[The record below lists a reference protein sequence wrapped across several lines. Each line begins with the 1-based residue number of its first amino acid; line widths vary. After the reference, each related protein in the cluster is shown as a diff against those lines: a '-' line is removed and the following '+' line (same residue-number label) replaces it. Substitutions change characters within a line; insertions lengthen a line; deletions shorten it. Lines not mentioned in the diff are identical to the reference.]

1 MFGRLLTVL
10 GALSVLGIGGVA
22 LVWPRQATR
31 TYGIPKDGP
40 NALAYVRAT
49 AARDLVMGAFVLWAA
64 LADDRRAV
72 EAGLTV
78 CALAPLADFLIVAE
92 RKGAVPQLAI
102 HASGVAGILAT
113 LAIVRAGK

>member
-10 GALSVLGIGGVA
+10 GAVSVLGIGGA
-22 LVWPRQATR
+22 AMVWPRQATR

-49 AARDLVMGAFVLWAA
+49 AARDLVMGAFVLWGA
-64 LADDRRAV
+64 LAGDRRAV
-72 EAGLTV
+72 EAGLGV
-78 CALAPLADFLIVAE
+78 CTFAPLADFLIVAH
-92 RKGAVPQLAI
+92 RRGAVPQLVL
-102 HASGVAGILAT
+102 HASGVAGILVT